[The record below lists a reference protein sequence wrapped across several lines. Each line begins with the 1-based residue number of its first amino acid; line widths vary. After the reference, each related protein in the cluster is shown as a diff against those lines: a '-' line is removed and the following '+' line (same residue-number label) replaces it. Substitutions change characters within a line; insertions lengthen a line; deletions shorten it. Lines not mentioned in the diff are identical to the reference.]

1 MDRQTKPHSVF
12 CANSS
17 RLAVLCAI
25 SLLVPGAHAADPSQE
40 IADLKARLQ
49 AQRQQ
54 LEEQKRQISAQ
65 EAQLREQERLL
76 QDLSTRT
83 RAATGASATGA
94 AAAAAAA
101 TGSSAGETLTAPAR
115 SEDPTRKEM
124 LAQPKGPEPVTTR
137 FDGIKVHLGGALR
150 TTVNTTTA
158 RMQPDATPFFV
169 LPKVNG
175 VSEGTTKIDARLSS
189 LLFAIEG
196 AQIGDFK
203 LGGSIYAYLFNGDLM
218 SGKYGFYPGFAYIDA
233 TSDRWRFAAGLQMD
247 VFSPLIPT
255 MVDRMS
261 AFAGS
266 GNPGNSFKPQLR
278 VEHTVPMGQDRWV
291 LQGALADALATNIK
305 PPANVGLAATINE
318 NTGLPNAEARIAWI
332 RGRPGDDTSW
342 VPWAQWTL
350 GLSGVTGNFRSFSID
365 SNFNAVDPYT
375 ARINGVALEG
385 AWRISK
391 QLGIQGELYSGRGLG
406 QYLATIFQTTNR
418 TGQVI
423 PSKGGWGEVAW
434 YWTPVLHSHAGYAVD
449 EARESYV
456 APGGF
461 LRNQTAFLNLFY
473 DPSPKTTLAIEGTW
487 RQTSY
492 RGLGEH
498 SGYSLMLSSEL
509 RF

>member
-1 MDRQTKPHSVF
+1 VDRQSKPHSVF
-12 CANSS
+12 RANSS
-17 RLAVLCAI
+17 RLAVLCTI
-25 SLLVPGAHAADPSQE
+25 SLLGSGVHAADPSQE

-76 QDLSTRT
+76 QDLSNRT
-83 RAATGASATGA
+83 RAATGASATAA

-365 SNFNAVDPYT
+365 SNLNAVDPYT
-375 ARINGVALEG
+375 ARINGVALG
-385 AWRISK
+385 
-391 QLGIQGELYSGRGLG
+391 
-406 QYLATIFQTTNR
+406 
-418 TGQVI
+418 
-423 PSKGGWGEVAW
+423 
-434 YWTPVLHSHAGYAVD
+434 
-449 EARESYV
+449 
-456 APGGF
+456 APGGSANNWVS
-461 LRNQTAFLNLFY
+461 RVSCIRVAVWDSTSPRSSRRPTAP
-473 DPSPKTTLAIEGTW
+473 D
-487 RQTSY
+487 R
-492 RGLGEH
+492 
-498 SGYSLMLSSEL
+498 
-509 RF
+509 

>member
-1 MDRQTKPHSVF
+1 MD
-12 CANSS
+12 S
-17 RLAVLCAI
+17 RHKTLCVLTAGMTPLALLCAL
-25 SLLVPGAHAADPSQE
+25 SLAWSDAHAADPAQE

-65 EAQLREQERLL
+65 EAQLREQERML
-76 QDLSTRT
+76 QDLSNRT
-83 RAATGASATGA
+83 GATTASSTAGAAAPAAATGASASEA
-94 AAAAAAA
+94 
-101 TGSSAGETLTAPAR
+101 LTAPAR
-115 SEDPTRKEM
+115 SEDPTRKEA
-124 LAQPKGPEPVTTR
+124 LAQPKGPEPVTSR

-203 LGGSIYAYLFNGDLM
+203 LGGSIYAYLFNGDLL

-233 TSDRWRFAAGLQMD
+233 TSERWRFAAGLQMD

-278 VEHTVPMGQDRWV
+278 VEHTIPMGQDRLV

-318 NTGLPNAEARIAWI
+318 NTGLPNVEARIAWT

-342 VPWAQWTL
+342 LPWAQWTL
-350 GLSGVTGNFRSFSID
+350 GVSGVTGNYRSFSID

-385 AWRISK
+385 AWRIGK

-434 YWTPVLHSHAGYAVD
+434 YWTPVLHSHVGYAVD

-487 RQTSY
+487 RQTGY

-498 SGYSLMLSSEL
+498 SGYSLMFSSEL